1 MCMCVFACVC
11 ARARVNEYVFNVL
24 VCGQCGVCMGLWC
37 GVFVLMSVLCT
48 VCFINVCMW
57 L

>member
-1 MCMCVFACVC
+1 MRVC
-11 ARARVNEYVFNVL
+11 ACVNEYVFNVL
-24 VCGQCGVCMGLWC
+24 VCGQCGVCMGVWG